1 MTMRDDN
8 WQTTEFTFELKNPWQ
23 SLCLFLTGVC
33 CGIIA
38 TILFQHFGGR

>member
-1 MTMRDDN
+1 MQDDN

-23 SLCLFLTGVC
+23 AICLFLTGVC